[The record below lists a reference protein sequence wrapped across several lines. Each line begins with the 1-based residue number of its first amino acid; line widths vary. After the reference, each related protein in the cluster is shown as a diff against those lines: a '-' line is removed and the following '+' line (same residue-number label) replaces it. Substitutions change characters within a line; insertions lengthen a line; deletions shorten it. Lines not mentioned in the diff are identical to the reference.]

1 MQSRRLPVISVIAA
15 VVLSAVVA
23 CQSGGDSA
31 ADDASEPT
39 PTQSEGS
46 QSDGS
51 RAVGEDAWSVLADAP
66 LGLTEI
72 GAAAFGGEL
81 WTIGGL
87 TDAAEV
93 TTVVQVFDPQL
104 NEWRSGPDLPEP
116 VHHASLVAT
125 DTQLVVVGGYRTLAF
140 DPVTDVFVLDAEHG
154 VWIEAPSLPEP
165 RGAGA
170 AAWDGERLV
179 YAGGLGERGLAD
191 NVWALDD
198 LDGGEW
204 TEGAGLS
211 IARDHLAA
219 TSDGNGTVWFLGGRE
234 GTLETNLA
242 VVDRLVDDDLAPTT
256 EVPTARGGVAAFF
269 SDEHG
274 ACLVGGE
281 GPEGPF
287 AEVECVG
294 TDETTTSLPRL
305 STARHGLGAAI
316 IEGVAYVALGGTEP
330 GLSVSGTIE
339 ALHVAK
345 IT

>member
-1 MQSRRLPVISVIAA
+1 MQTRRLPVIAVIAA
-15 VVLSAVVA
+15 VVLSPVVA
-23 CQSGGDSA
+23 CQGGDDPA
-31 ADDASEPT
+31 ADDEAEPT
-39 PTQSEGS
+39 PTRSEGS
-46 QSDGS
+46 LSDEP
-51 RAVGEDAWSVLADAP
+51 RAVGEEAWSPLADAP

-87 TDAAEV
+87 TDGAEV
-93 TTVVQVFDPQL
+93 TTVVQVFDPHL
-104 NEWRSGPDLPEP
+104 NEWRSGPHLPQP

-125 DTQLVVVGGYRTLAF
+125 DTQLVLVGGYRTLAF
-140 DPVTDVFVLDAEHG
+140 DPVADVLVLDAEHG

-170 AAWDGERLV
+170 AAWDGQRLV

-191 NVWALDD
+191 DVWALDD

-204 TEGAGLS
+204 TEIARLS

-219 TSDGNGTVWFLGGRE
+219 TSDRAGTVWFLGGRE

-242 VVDRLVDDDLAPTT
+242 TVDRLVDNDLRPTT
-256 EVPTARGGVAAFF
+256 EVPTTRGGVAAFF
-269 SDEHG
+269 TDEHG

-281 GPEGPF
+281 GPEGTF

-294 TDETTTSLPRL
+294 ADETTSLPRL
-305 STARHGLGAAI
+305 STARHGLGAAVI
-316 IEGVAYVALGGTEP
+316 DGVAYVALGGTEP

-339 ALHVAK
+339 ALHVGK